1 MFDSHQLEVVMKN
14 KIQHFLSL
22 SIVLSIFLISCS
34 SPYEKDQKIWE
45 EDFKYQI
52 LEQRPALEVIY
63 TDSSRTAF
71 EIIAEEYNLVGQ
83 LITPHLLIDKNEGS
97 TWLSIDLE
105 SKDGERYSTEYF
117 KGESRI
123 NLYRRG
129 PYYCEIHWLDVQVA
143 KENGEIIP
151 IKGDV
156 ALYCYPEKI
165 LASVT
170 WHGKKNIDG
179 TKMNIGGITSQS
191 FELSPFENDTIQ
203 EFSFPMFGE
212 TAPLSNEAFVL
223 IEGVNPVKYDK
234 KRGCYI
240 VGTHTNGGFQE
251 KFYECPNMYET
262 ATFTVK
268 NDDTKRKIY
277 ICHESSDGGQITE
290 GGIILDSLGH
300 PIPILV
306 QVSKNFASEKEEPF
320 YNPTDIPFSETFF
333 PLYLEPNES
342 HTLTSLHLFQNW
354 GRHMTKHWSSLG
366 AWMDYFHSSTG
377 VTETTC
383 YVPFKFAGLGGVAI
397 ADFRA
402 MSQECF
408 WAGQPQHD
416 NLAGH
421 SYLSYFDGNQ
431 WIHSVY
437 KGTTYRNTGPNWYDI
452 VLNYITADGKIK
464 ETIEIFETPQSDELR
479 SYFKAKYEVL
489 EPLTI
494 NDAKANLRFLNI
506 TSTIQTLR
514 YDRFAATG
522 VPEIL
527 LTERPF
533 PVKGVSLP
541 TENFFLAIYGDTIQ
555 KRGSNA
561 IVVKSF
567 SASNGLTPAASV
579 QFGPYNNVFNDKEL
593 DTRLLLVPDKDE
605 VVFNKGDVI
614 EIEGYWLPYGATYD
628 TKSPEM
634 VTKYDAENAS
644 EIVAIDK
651 GEIINEFPI
660 KVKAVDNKAEF
671 TIKGGKNLIPVVI
684 EGFTKWRNPHIYVNE
699 DGKWRELYHNRN
711 TQYDGYQVYCDAY
724 GTFGTVF
731 LVPSGLSEQ
740 KIKVTI
746 GNVEKEV
753 PKINLNINEDFN
765 QIAISKN
772 AQQIKLDLPAKTF
785 ISSNDEATKM
795 IWNKSE
801 GESIW
806 FTENM
811 SKWKRG
817 GRLTPNEDNVDL
829 EYWWQNDELGMQHTS
844 PKFVF
849 DLSDLNLEN
858 AVYSVLEDDN
868 WMELTDNIDSNEFT
882 NVQAVVLSM
891 EKDLKY
897 VLSFKNAIGVFK
909 TNDKLGLN
917 LKPVD
922 AEPHKRYHV
931 VGKIYIVNTPLNT
944 LKNRIIFDLF

>member
-1 MFDSHQLEVVMKN
+1 MKN
-14 KIQHFLSL
+14 KVQPIVPLCFILMTFL
-22 SIVLSIFLISCS
+22 FSCS
-34 SPYEKDQKIWE
+34 TLYEKDQKIWE
-45 EDFKYQI
+45 EDFQYQI
-52 LEQRPALEVIY
+52 LEQRPALEVFY

-71 EIIAEEYNLVGQ
+71 EIVAEEYNLIGQ
-83 LITPHLLIDKNEGS
+83 LITPHFLIDKHNGS

-105 SKDGERYSTEYF
+105 SNDGEKYSTEYF
-117 KGESRI
+117 TGETRI

-129 PYYCEIHWLDVQVA
+129 PYYCEIHWFDVQVA
-143 KENGEIIP
+143 KEDGKVAP

-170 WHGKKNIDG
+170 WHGKG
-179 TKMNIGGITSQS
+179 GFEGGKMSISGITSRSFGLTS
-191 FELSPFENDTIQ
+191 FESDTIQ
-203 EFSFPMFGE
+203 EYSFPMYGE
-212 TAPLSNEAFVL
+212 TDPLSNEAFVL
-223 IEGVNPVKYDK
+223 IKGVDPVKYDK
-234 KRGCYI
+234 KRGCYV

-251 KFYECPNMYET
+251 KFYESPNMYET
-262 ATFTVK
+262 AIFTVR

-277 ICHESSDGGQITE
+277 MCHESSDGGQITE
-290 GGIILDSLGH
+290 GGIVLDSLGH

-306 QVSKNFASEKEEPF
+306 QVSKNFGGEKEEPF
-320 YNPTDIPFSETFF
+320 YNPTDVPFSETYF

-402 MSQECF
+402 MSQDCF
-408 WAGQPQHD
+408 WADQPQHD

-421 SYLSYFDGNQ
+421 SYLSYFDGNN

-437 KGTTYRNTGPNWYDI
+437 KGTTYRSTGPNWYDI
-452 VLNYITADGKIK
+452 VLHYITADGKIK
-464 ETIEIFETPQSDELR
+464 ETINIFETPQSDETR

-494 NDAKANLRFLNI
+494 NDAKANLRFLSI
-506 TSTIQTLR
+506 TSSIQALR

-527 LTERPF
+527 LIDRPF

-555 KRGSNA
+555 KRGSNS
-561 IVVKSF
+561 IVIKNF

-579 QFGPYNNVFNDKEL
+579 QLGKYNNVFNDGEK

-605 VVFNKGDVI
+605 VVFNKGDII

-628 TKSPEM
+628 TKSPEL
-634 VTKYDAENAS
+634 VTKYDAENAP
-644 EIVAIDK
+644 EIVSVDQ
-651 GEIINEFPI
+651 GEIIPDFPL
-660 KVKAVDNKAEF
+660 KVKATDNKAEF
-671 TIKGGKNLIPVVI
+671 TIKGGKNLIPVIV
-684 EGFTKWRNPHIYVNE
+684 EGFTKWRDPHIYVNE

-711 TQYDGYQVYCDAY
+711 TNYDGYQLFCDPS
-724 GTFGTVF
+724 GTYGTVF
-731 LVPSGLSEQ
+731 LVPSGLTEQ
-740 KIKVTI
+740 KLKVTI
-746 GNVEKEV
+746 GNKEKV
-753 PKINLNINEDFN
+753 IPKIELNINEDLN
-765 QIAISKN
+765 QVAIQKNN
-772 AQQIKLDLPAKTF
+772 AQPIKLDLPAKTF
-785 ISSNDEATKM
+785 IVDAEEASEM
-795 IWNKSE
+795 IWSKSE

-806 FTENM
+806 FTEQM
-811 SKWKRG
+811 SIWERG
-817 GRLTPNEDNVDL
+817 GRLTPNEDNIDL
-829 EYWWQNDELGMQHTS
+829 EYWWQNYESEMRHS
-844 PKFVF
+844 PPKFIFDISELNQANAVF
-849 DLSDLNLEN
+849 FMLEDGNWKEISGDMDSNDLSH
-858 AVYSVLEDDN
+858 
-868 WMELTDNIDSNEFT
+868 
-882 NVQAVVLSM
+882 VQAVALT
-891 EKDLKY
+891 KGNDIKY
-897 VLSFKNAIGVFK
+897 VLSFRNAIGIFK

-931 VGKIYIVNTPLNT
+931 TGKIYIVDTQLDT
-944 LKNRIIFDLF
+944 LKDRIIRDLF

>member
-1 MFDSHQLEVVMKN
+1 MKKKVQLIVP
-14 KIQHFLSL
+14 LY
-22 SIVLSIFLISCS
+22 IVLSVFLFSCS
-34 SPYEKDQKIWE
+34 SLHEKDQKVWE
-45 EDFKYQI
+45 EDFQYQI
-52 LEQRPALEVIY
+52 LEQRPALEVFY

-71 EIIAEEYNLVGQ
+71 EIVAEEYNLVGQ
-83 LITPHLLIDKNEGS
+83 LIAPHFLIDKNKGS
-97 TWLSIDLE
+97 TWLTIDLE
-105 SKDGERYSTEYF
+105 SNDGERYSTEHF
-117 KGESRI
+117 TGKSRI

-143 KENGEIIP
+143 KKNGEVAP

-156 ALYCYPEKI
+156 TLYCYPEKI
-165 LASVT
+165 LASIT
-170 WHGKKNIDG
+170 WHGKGGIEG
-179 TKMNIGGITSQS
+179 AKMNIGGITSHS
-191 FELSPFENDTIQ
+191 FGLSPFESDTIQ
-203 EFSFPMFGE
+203 EYSFPVFGE
-212 TAPLSNEAFVL
+212 TDPLSDEAFIL
-223 IEGVNPVKYDK
+223 IEGVNPMKYDK
-234 KRGCYI
+234 KRGCYV
-240 VGTHTNGGFQE
+240 VGTHTNGGFQK

-262 ATFTVK
+262 AIFSVK
-268 NDDTKRKIY
+268 NDDIKRKIY

-306 QVSKNFASEKEEPF
+306 QVSKNFGSEKEEPF
-320 YNPTDIPFSETFF
+320 YNPTDIPFSETYF

-342 HTLTSLHLFQNW
+342 HTITSLHLFQNW

-402 MSQECF
+402 MSQDCF
-408 WAGQPQHD
+408 WADQPQHD

-431 WIHSVY
+431 WIHSIY

-452 VLNYITADGKIK
+452 VLHYITADGKIK
-464 ETIEIFETPQSDELR
+464 ETIEIFETPQNDETR

-506 TSTIQTLR
+506 TSRIQALR

-522 VPEIL
+522 VSEIRF
-527 LTERPF
+527 TDRPF

-541 TENFFLAIYGDTIQ
+541 TENFFLAIYGDTIR

-561 IVVKSF
+561 IVVKNF
-567 SASNGLTPAASV
+567 FASNGLTPAASV
-579 QFGPYNNVFNDKEL
+579 QLGKYKNVFNDGEM

-605 VVFNKGDVI
+605 VAFNKGDVV
-614 EIEGYWLPYGATYD
+614 EIEGFWLPYGATYD

-634 VTKYDAENAS
+634 VTKYDAENAP
-644 EIVAIDK
+644 EIVAINQ
-651 GEIINEFPI
+651 GEIITNFPI
-660 KVKAVDNKAEF
+660 KVKAANNKAEF
-671 TIKGGKNLIPVVI
+671 TIKGGKNLIPVIV

-699 DGKWRELYHNRN
+699 DGKWRELYHHRN
-711 TQYDGYQVYCDAY
+711 TDYDGHQVFCDQY
-724 GTFGTVF
+724 GTFGSVF

-746 GNVEKEV
+746 GNKEKVV
-753 PKINLNINEDFN
+753 PKIALDINKDLN
-765 QIAISKN
+765 QVTISKN
-772 AQQIKLDLPAKTF
+772 AQFVKLDLPSKTF
-785 ISSNDEATKM
+785 IDTAAEATEM
-795 IWNKSE
+795 VWNKSE

-806 FTENM
+806 FTEQM
-811 SKWKRG
+811 SRWKRG

-829 EYWWQNDELGMQHTS
+829 EYWWQNDESGMRHTS

-849 DLSDLNLEN
+849 DLSDLNPEN
-858 AVYSVLEDDN
+858 AAFLILEDGH
-868 WMELTDNIDSNEFT
+868 WKELIDDIDSNDCI
-882 NVQAVVLSM
+882 NVQAVALSM
-891 EKDLKY
+891 ENGLKY
-897 VLSFKNAIGVFK
+897 VLSFKNAIGAFK
-909 TNDKLGLN
+909 TNDKLGLK

-922 AEPHKRYHV
+922 AEPHQRYHV
-931 VGKIYIVNTPLNT
+931 IGKIYIVDTPLHP
-944 LKNRIIFDLF
+944 LKNRIIMDLF